1 MSIIELDRREVPGAA
16 RATMMLQ
23 RAHWAAE
30 VFARYD
36 IDRVRRILDAVVEP
50 PRRRPRSTRSGPSTR
65 RAWASSSTR

>member
-30 VFARYD
+30 VFARFD
-36 IDRVRRILDAVVEP
+36 HERVVRILDAVVAAAEAKAEEYAEWAV
-50 PRRRPRSTRSGPSTR
+50 TEKIG
-65 RAWASSSTR
+65 RAHV

>member
-1 MSIIELDRREVPGAA
+1 MIELDRREVPGAA

-36 IDRVRRILDAVVEP
+36 VDRVRRILDAVVEAAEAKAEEYEI
-50 PRRRPRSTRSGPSTR
+50 G
-65 RAWASSSTR
+65 RAHV